1 MADHGPRRRRLIAP
15 RLRSKVAIPPR
26 SSHGPIAGGA
36 GGAVGGPVL
45 ASAMRRLGEA
55 LGASASSDVG
65 AGVAVAAGGAVGLGV
80 GVARTAD
87 GAMVV
92 GRAVAAVAAG
102 AAQTWAKR
110 VDGGGAPKAEL

>member
-1 MADHGPRRRRLIAP
+1 M
-15 RLRSKVAIPPR
+15 
-26 SSHGPIAGGA
+26 AGGA
-36 GGAVGGPVL
+36 GGGVGGPVL
-45 ASAMRRLGEA
+45 ARGRRRFGEA
-55 LGASASSDVG
+55 LGAAACRVVG

-80 GVARTAD
+80 GVAWTAG

-92 GRAVAAVAAG
+92 GRVVGSVAVA